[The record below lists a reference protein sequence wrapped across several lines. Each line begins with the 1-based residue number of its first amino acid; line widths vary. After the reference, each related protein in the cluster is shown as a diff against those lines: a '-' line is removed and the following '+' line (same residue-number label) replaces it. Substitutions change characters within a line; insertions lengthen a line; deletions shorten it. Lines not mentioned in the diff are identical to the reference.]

1 MSYFTLSEFLKDSD
15 VGRPEVGER
24 NIIQK
29 VNFWIDELNKVRS
42 LVGFPIKIT
51 DSVRWG
57 DGTSQHYYKGQG
69 AIDCRPVDKYNQ
81 DHFYRLGLALYAN
94 PNIKRICFYPRGKL
108 FAFGGFHIDAKTPD
122 KQFFISD
129 KDKIIWTPSSIND
142 LGALLYEPKP

>member
-57 DGTSQHYYKGQG
+57 DGTSQHYFNGQG
-69 AIDCRPVDKYNQ
+69 AIDCRPLNTVNREN
-81 DHFYRLGLALYAN
+81 FYLLGLALYAN
-94 PNIKRICFYPRGKL
+94 PNIKRICYYPPGEL
-108 FAFGGFHIDAKTPD
+108 FAYGGFHIDAKSVF
-122 KQFFISD
+122 KEFYISD
-129 KDKIIWTPSSIND
+129 KDRVKWVSSSIND
-142 LGALLYEPKP
+142 LRDAIGNP